1 MKLKLAFTE
10 TEQPRV
16 EFAEPSP
23 VSLRFSEGGGGTGN
37 YNALTNK
44 PSINDVVL
52 MGNKTFEDL
61 GDAPLTNLEIKTM
74 FDRIFGKGD

>member
-1 MKLKLAFTE
+1 MRLKLAFSE
-10 TEQPRV
+10 TEQPRLS
-16 EFAEPSP
+16 FSAPSP
-23 VSLRFSEGGGGTGN
+23 VSLRFSEGGGGTLN

-61 GDAPLTNLEIKTM
+61 GDMPLTNLEIKEM
-74 FDRIFGKGD
+74 FDRIFGKEG